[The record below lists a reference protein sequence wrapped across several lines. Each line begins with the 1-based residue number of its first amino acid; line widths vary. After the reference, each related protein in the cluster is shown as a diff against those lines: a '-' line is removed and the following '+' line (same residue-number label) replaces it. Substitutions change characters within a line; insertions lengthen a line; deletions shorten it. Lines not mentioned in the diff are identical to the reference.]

1 MTRKILKRLSW
12 PLGGLGVTFVLL
24 AQTGAVNPP
33 EVSCPIASTLLAKC
47 RLSGPSPASQTAE
60 EDHPRVT
67 AEGRVVAYPGA
78 EVIVGTEVEGR
89 IVKLPVEEK
98 SVVRKG
104 DLIAELNADDLRASL
119 AEAEAKILE
128 AGSDE
133 RFDQIELNR
142 EQSLMA
148 RRAGTAQNIDSLRHS
163 FDAARAR
170 RAGAVAA
177 RDRLAALIA
186 KTRIL
191 APIDGV
197 VMARHVQPGETI
209 EAAARIVT
217 IADLNRL
224 RIEAEVDEYDTGRI
238 GLGAPVQISA
248 EGYPSP
254 WPGRVEE
261 IPDSVINR
269 KLRPEDPG
277 RPVDARVLPVKI
289 ALTGHTP
296 LKLGQRVEV
305 QISETKSLA
314 ER

>member
-1 MTRKILKRLSW
+1 M
-12 PLGGLGVTFVLL
+12 
-24 AQTGAVNPP
+24 
-33 EVSCPIASTLLAKC
+33 
-47 RLSGPSPASQTAE
+47 
-60 EDHPRVT
+60 
-67 AEGRVVAYPGA
+67 
-78 EVIVGTEVEGR
+78 
-89 IVKLPVEEK
+89 
-98 SVVRKG
+98 
-104 DLIAELNADDLRASL
+104 IAELNADDLRASL

-128 AGSDE
+128 AGADE

-163 FDAARAR
+163 LDAARAR
-170 RAGAVAA
+170 RAGATAA
-177 RDRLAALIA
+177 RDRLTALIA

-191 APIDGV
+191 APIGGV

-238 GLGAPVQISA
+238 GLGASVQVSA

-254 WPGRVEE
+254 WPGRIEE
-261 IPDSVINR
+261 IPDSVVNR
-269 KLRPEDPG
+269 KLRPEDAG

-289 ALTGHTP
+289 ALAGPTP

-305 QISETKSLA
+305 QIEEAQTLTKP
-314 ER
+314 